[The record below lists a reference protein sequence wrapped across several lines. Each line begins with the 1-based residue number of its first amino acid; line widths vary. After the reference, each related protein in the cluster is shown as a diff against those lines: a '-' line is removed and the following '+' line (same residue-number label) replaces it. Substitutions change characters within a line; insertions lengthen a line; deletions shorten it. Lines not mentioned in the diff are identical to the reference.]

1 MTTAE
6 WLAVWALI
14 ISGATL
20 LTYLGQLTVLI
31 LVYRRVIKETDR
43 NAEIRK
49 QEIEKAGDMM
59 REQGKDMVWRMNEIA
74 RRNTFGMAL
83 MGICLAG
90 MLFANRAIV
99 RKIERNNTKKQE
111 R

>member
-43 NAEIRK
+43 NAEVRK

-59 REQGKDMVWRMNEIA
+59 RAQGKEVERQLNGIA
-74 RRNTFGMAL
+74 KRNTVGMTIL
-83 MGICLAG
+83 GLCLAG

-99 RKIERNNTKKQE
+99 HRLERKSAEDR
-111 R
+111 

>member
-1 MTTAE
+1 MTTTE
-6 WLAVWALI
+6 WLALWALI

-20 LTYLGQLTVLI
+20 LTYLGQLAVLI

-43 NAEIRK
+43 NAEVRK

-59 REQGKDMVWRMNEIA
+59 RAQGKDVEWQLNGIA
-74 RRNTFGMAL
+74 KRNTAGMAII
-83 MGICLAG
+83 GVCLAG

-99 RKIERNNTKKQE
+99 HKLERKSTEDR
-111 R
+111 

>member
-1 MTTAE
+1 MTTTE
-6 WLAVWALI
+6 WLAFWALM

-20 LTYLGQLTVLI
+20 LTYLGQLVVLI

-43 NAEIRK
+43 NAEVRK

-59 REQGKDMVWRMNEIA
+59 RAQGKEVERQLNGIA
-74 RRNTFGMAL
+74 KRNTVGMTIL
-83 MGICLAG
+83 GLCLAG

-99 RKIERNNTKKQE
+99 HRLERKSAEDR
-111 R
+111 